1 MCGIQEAV
9 MGDKKE
15 ELKKQIETLKNIR
28 TDLGLNRKQFS
39 EYMDIPIRTL
49 EEWEAGRRKMPDYVL
64 RLILYYSKMEK
75 ILDDRGSVRREDIDG
90 AEK

>member
-1 MCGIQEAV
+1 

-15 ELKKQIETLKNIR
+15 ELKNQIETLKNIR

-49 EEWEAGRRKMPDYVL
+49 EEWEAGRRKMSDYVL

-75 ILDDRGSVRREDIDG
+75 ILDDRGSVSREDIDG
-90 AEK
+90 AE

>member
-1 MCGIQEAV
+1 

-15 ELKKQIETLKNIR
+15 ELKNQIETLKNIR

-49 EEWEAGRRKMPDYVL
+49 EEWEAGRRKMPGYVL

-75 ILDDRGSVRREDIDG
+75 ILNDRGSVRREDIDG
-90 AEK
+90 AE

>member
-1 MCGIQEAV
+1 MCGIQEV
-9 MGDKKE
+9 IMGDKKE
-15 ELKKQIETLKNIR
+15 ELKNQIETLKNIR

-75 ILDDRGSVRREDIDG
+75 ILNDRGSVRREDIDG
-90 AEK
+90 AE

>member
-1 MCGIQEAV
+1 
-9 MGDKKE
+9 MGEKKE
-15 ELKKQIETLKNIR
+15 ELKNQIETLKNIR
-28 TDLGLNRKQFS
+28 ADLGLNRKQFS

-49 EEWEAGRRKMPDYVL
+49 EEWEAGRRKMLDYVL

-90 AEK
+90 TE

>member
-1 MCGIQEAV
+1 
-9 MGDKKE
+9 
-15 ELKKQIETLKNIR
+15 LKNIR

-64 RLILYYSKMEK
+64 RLILYYS
-75 ILDDRGSVRREDIDG
+75 DNDRVLYRD
-90 AEK
+90 

>member
-1 MCGIQEAV
+1 MSTTMAIF
-9 MGDKKE
+9 MGE
-15 ELKKQIETLKNIR
+15 SSALQIETLKNIR

-90 AEK
+90 AE

>member
-1 MCGIQEAV
+1 

-15 ELKKQIETLKNIR
+15 ELKNQIETLKNIR
-28 TDLGLNRKQFS
+28 ADLGLNRKQFS

-75 ILDDRGSVRREDIDG
+75 ILDEKGSVRREDIDG
-90 AEK
+90 TE

>member
-1 MCGIQEAV
+1 MCGIQEAI

-39 EYMDIPIRTL
+39 EYMDIHQSL
-49 EEWEAGRRKMPDYVL
+49 G
-64 RLILYYSKMEK
+64 LILSRLLVYKEK
-75 ILDDRGSVRREDIDG
+75 QGLIQRSQRLMAAGQMFLQ
-90 AEK
+90 

>member
-1 MCGIQEAV
+1 MCGIQEV
-9 MGDKKE
+9 IVGDKKE
-15 ELKKQIETLKNIR
+15 ELKNQIETLKNIR

-75 ILDDRGSVRREDIDG
+75 ILDDMGSIRREDIDG
-90 AEK
+90 AE

>member
-1 MCGIQEAV
+1 ME
-9 MGDKKE
+9 DKKE
-15 ELKKQIETLKNIR
+15 ELKNQIETLKNIR

-90 AEK
+90 AE

>member
-1 MCGIQEAV
+1 MCGIQEVV

-15 ELKKQIETLKNIR
+15 ELKNQIETLKNIR

-39 EYMDIPIRTL
+39 GYMDIPIRTL

-90 AEK
+90 AE

>member
-1 MCGIQEAV
+1 MCGIQEVV

-15 ELKKQIETLKNIR
+15 ELKNQIETLKNIR

-75 ILDDRGSVRREDIDG
+75 ILNDRGSVRREDIDG
-90 AEK
+90 AE

>member
-1 MCGIQEAV
+1 MCGIQEV
-9 MGDKKE
+9 IVGDKKE
-15 ELKKQIETLKNIR
+15 ELKNQIETLKNIR

-90 AEK
+90 AE

>member
-1 MCGIQEAV
+1 

-15 ELKKQIETLKNIR
+15 ELKNQKETLKNIR
-28 TDLGLNRKQFS
+28 ADLGLNRKQFS
-39 EYMDIPIRTL
+39 EYMDIPLRTL

-90 AEK
+90 AE

>member
-1 MCGIQEAV
+1 MCGIQEV
-9 MGDKKE
+9 IMGDKKE

>member
-1 MCGIQEAV
+1 MCGIQEV
-9 MGDKKE
+9 IMGDKKE

-90 AEK
+90 AE

>member
-1 MCGIQEAV
+1 MCGVREVIME
-9 MGDKKE
+9 DKKE
-15 ELKKQIETLKNIR
+15 ELKNQIETLKNIR
-28 TDLGLNRKQFS
+28 TDVGLNRRQFS

-90 AEK
+90 AE

>member
-1 MCGIQEAV
+1 MCGVQEVV

-15 ELKKQIETLKNIR
+15 ELKNQIETLKNIR

-75 ILDDRGSVRREDIDG
+75 ILNDRGSVRREDIDG
-90 AEK
+90 AE

>member
-1 MCGIQEAV
+1 MCGIQEV
-9 MGDKKE
+9 IMGDKKE
-15 ELKKQIETLKNIR
+15 ELKNQIETLKNIR

-90 AEK
+90 AE

>member
-1 MCGIQEAV
+1 MCGAQEV
-9 MGDKKE
+9 IMGDKKE
-15 ELKKQIETLKNIR
+15 ELKNQIETLKNIR

-64 RLILYYSKMEK
+64 RVILYYSKMEK
-75 ILDDRGSVRREDIDG
+75 ILNDRGSVRREDIDG
-90 AEK
+90 AE

>member
-1 MCGIQEAV
+1 MCGIQEV
-9 MGDKKE
+9 IMGDKKE

-75 ILDDRGSVRREDIDG
+75 ILDDRGSIRREDIDG
-90 AEK
+90 PE

>member
-1 MCGIQEAV
+1 MCGVQEVV

-15 ELKKQIETLKNIR
+15 ELKNQIETLKNIR

-90 AEK
+90 AE

>member
-1 MCGIQEAV
+1 MCGIQEAI

>member
-1 MCGIQEAV
+1 MCGVREVIME
-9 MGDKKE
+9 DKKE
-15 ELKKQIETLKNIR
+15 ELKNQIETLKNIR

-90 AEK
+90 AE